1 MEYTEQNPLRLIEL
15 FAGIGS
21 QTQAL
26 TNIGVPHTV
35 VGISEI
41 DKYAIQSYEA
51 MHGKVNNFG
60 DIRAIK
66 ALPSADLWTYSFP
79 CQDISVAGK
88 GAGIKEGTRSGL
100 LFEVE
105 RLLNVANEDGTL
117 PKYLLLENVKNL
129 VSKRFISDF
138 NRWLEFLESLGYTNY
153 WQILNAKDYG
163 IPQNRERVFCVSIR
177 GEHVPYKFPE
187 KQELKLRLR
196 DMIDEVVDEKYYLKE
211 STIRSIINSSFNSR
225 RDSIKSGDEIANTLM
240 QRDYKGPQC
249 VQVGEVVGEKW
260 DKMHDISRR
269 VYEPNGL
276 SPTVHCQQ
284 GGNTELKIIVE
295 GNYSPSDHNAAR
307 IVNPE
312 GLAPT
317 VMENHGTVTAIAEN
331 FVLGGLQEHQTPRM
345 DGISPALTEAMGKGG
360 GQTPLII
367 DTKSSEEERFFR
379 QAVETVL
386 ENDCGVGDT
395 VDAFNKKV
403 NRSGVCPTITTRP
416 EGFKTAILP
425 IVEDKSDN
433 PVIVAMRGRNPNNPS
448 DRTVGAPT
456 EQRLEVNEKGLCN
469 TLTSVQKDNLVL
481 EHKKGSKQYVVRR
494 YNEFISE
501 KGYIPKGF
509 VPYNK
514 QEVEDIAPTLTG
526 QCSCPSG
533 SSAVLMLEEPVKVKS
548 ATKLGYE
555 EAESGDFVN
564 ITFPSSKTKRGRVGK
579 GVAHT
584 LTCGDGNAFITE
596 NIRIRKLT
604 PRECLRLMGWKDEQ
618 IDKIQ
623 AAKISGTQQYR
634 QAGNGIVVQVLEYIF
649 KALFLGEE

>member
-26 TNIGVPHTV
+26 KNIGVPHKV
-35 VGISEI
+35 VAISEI

-51 MHGKVNNFG
+51 IHGKVNNLG
-60 DIRAIK
+60 DIRGIE
-66 ALPSADLWTYSFP
+66 ALPDADFWTYSFP

-105 RLLNVANEDGTL
+105 RLLIQAAEDGTL

-129 VSKRFISDF
+129 VSKKFKADF
-138 NRWLEFLESLGYTNY
+138 DRWLSFLSSLGYTNY

-177 GEHVPYKFPE
+177 GDHTPFVFPE

-211 STIRSIINSSFNSR
+211 STIRSIINSTFNSR
-225 RDSIKSGDEIANTLM
+225 RDSIKSGDGVANTLM
-240 QRDYKGPQC
+240 ARDWKGPQC

-269 VYEPNGL
+269 VYEPSGI
-276 SPTVHCQQ
+276 SPTIHCQQ
-284 GGNTELKIIVE
+284 GGNTELKI
-295 GNYSPSDHNAAR
+295 
-307 IVNPE
+307 
-312 GLAPT
+312 
-317 VMENHGTVTAIAEN
+317 AEN
-331 FVLGGLQEHQTPRM
+331 FVLGGLQAHQTPRT

-360 GQTPLII
+360 GQTPVII
-367 DTKSSEEERFFR
+367 DTKKTDDERFFK
-379 QAVETVL
+379 QAVETVM
-386 ENDCGVGDT
+386 ENECGVGDT

-433 PVIVAMRGRNPNNPS
+433 PVIVAMRGRNPDNPS
-448 DRTVGAPT
+448 DRTAGAPL
-456 EQRLEVNEKGLCN
+456 EQRLEVNGKGLCN
-469 TLTSVQKDNLVL
+469 ALTSVQKDNLVL
-481 EHKKGSKQYVVRR
+481 EQGKGSKEYVARR
-494 YNEFISE
+494 YKEFIEE
-501 KGYIPKGF
+501 KGYIPEMF
-509 VPYNK
+509 VAYNK
-514 QEVEDIAPTLTG
+514 MEVDDIAPTLTG
-526 QCSCPSG
+526 QCSSASG
-533 SSAVLMLEEPVKVKS
+533 SSAVLMMEEPIQVKV
-548 ATKLGYE
+548 ATKQGYE
-555 EAESGDFVN
+555 EAEKGDFVN
-564 ITFPSSKTKRGRVGK
+564 ITYPGSKTKRGRVGK
-579 GVAHT
+579 GIAQT
-584 LTCGDGNAFITE
+584 LTCGDGNAVITE

-604 PRECLRLMGWKDEQ
+604 PRECLRLMGWIDEQ

-634 QAGNGIVVQVLEYIF
+634 QAGNGIVVQVLEAIF
-649 KALFLGEE
+649 KALFFGER

>member
-35 VGISEI
+35 VAISEI

-51 MHGKVNNFG
+51 IHGKVNNLG
-60 DIRAIK
+60 DIKRIK

-105 RLLNVANEDGTL
+105 RLLNVANEEGTL

-129 VSKRFISDF
+129 VSKKFKADF
-138 NRWLEFLESLGYTNY
+138 DRWLDFLSSLGYTNY

-163 IPQNRERVFCVSIR
+163 IPQNRERVFCVSLR
-177 GEHVPYKFPE
+177 GEHSPYKFPE

-196 DMIDEVVDEKYYLKE
+196 DMIDEVVDEKYYIKE

-269 VYEPNGL
+269 VYEPSGIA
-276 SPTVHCQQ
+276 PTVHCQQ
-284 GGNTELKIIVE
+284 GGNTELK
-295 GNYSPSDHNAAR
+295 
-307 IVNPE
+307 
-312 GLAPT
+312 
-317 VMENHGTVTAIAEN
+317 IAEN
-331 FVLGGLQEHQTPRM
+331 FVLGGLQEHQTPRT

-367 DTKSSEEERFFR
+367 DTKKTDEERFFK

-386 ENDCGVGDT
+386 ENECGVGDT

-433 PVIVAMRGRNPNNPS
+433 PVIVAMRGRNPDNPS

-469 TLTSVQKDNLVL
+469 TLTSVQKDNLVM
-481 EHKKGSKQYVVRR
+481 EHKKGSKQYVARR
-494 YNEFISE
+494 YGEFISE

-634 QAGNGIVVQVLEYIF
+634 QAGNGIVVQVLECIF
-649 KALFLGEE
+649 EALFFGADEWNT